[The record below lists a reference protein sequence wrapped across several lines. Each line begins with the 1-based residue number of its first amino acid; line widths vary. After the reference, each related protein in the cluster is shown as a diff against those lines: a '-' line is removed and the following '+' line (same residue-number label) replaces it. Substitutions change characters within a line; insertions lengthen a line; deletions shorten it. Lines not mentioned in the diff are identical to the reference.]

1 MPESNQDWVA
11 ATALRWSIGKLKS
24 DGSLSQEHHDKL
36 MQLSKKVGSSL
47 TKLIEEN
54 ALLTEENQA
63 LRGIVRSAAAV
74 LQEAQ

>member
-11 ATALRWSIGKLKS
+11 ATLLRWSIGKLKS

-36 MQLSKKVGSSL
+36 IQLSKRVGTSL
-47 TKLIEEN
+47 TRLMEEN
-54 ALLTEENQA
+54 AGLAEENQA
-63 LRGIVRSAAAV
+63 LHGIVRSAAAV